1 MRVILAGLF
10 ATFLF
15 GCDGGGTKNL
25 SLDESHLIGP
35 NESVSLRGTV
45 SAEHDAD
52 VIVTWGD
59 GSSSSLWVPAG
70 DALSAGHQY
79 EVEGEFGVD
88 AVVCGGEFG
97 ECTRQSLGNVNVMCD
112 DPDTSDANG
121 ILDDACEALRGNEPF
136 GRCTT
141 PLTFKSGE
149 RTSGNTDGDA
159 PRDTTCKG
167 RALHYS
173 AYRLELTSPKRL
185 KFDASGS
192 QQKVLIQIGPA
203 ERDCVKGYSDW
214 CEQNDGEF
222 TFTKVV
228 PRGEYRLIVATLDR
242 GDYGITFTLL
252 PP

>member
-1 MRVILAGLF
+1 MWVIRAGLF
-10 ATFLF
+10 ATLLF

-35 NESVSLRGTV
+35 SESVVLRGTI
-45 SAEHDAD
+45 SAEHDAN

-59 GSSSSLWVPAG
+59 GSSSSLIVPAG
-70 DALSAGHQY
+70 DAVDAGHQY

-88 AVVCGGEFG
+88 ALVCGGEFG

-121 ILDDACEALRGNEPF
+121 VLADGCEAPRGSEPF

-141 PLTFKSGE
+141 PFTFTSGK
-149 RTSGNTDGDA
+149 RTSGNTDGAA

-167 RALHYS
+167 RTLHYS
-173 AYRLELTSPKRL
+173 AYRLTLNSPKRL

-192 QQKVLIQIGPA
+192 QQKILVQIGPA
-203 ERDCVKGYSDW
+203 QRNCVKGYSDW
-214 CEQNDGEF
+214 CEQNDGDY
-222 TFTKVV
+222 TFPKVV
-228 PRGEYRLIVATLDR
+228 PKGEHRLIVATLDR
-242 GDYGITFTLL
+242 GNYGVTFTLL